1 MIADDIV
8 IETFDPVRDAGPL
21 DELSRARLPHE
32 SVVARDD
39 SGRYPRHQLV
49 ARAGG
54 RLVGYA
60 EVGYSDADS
69 ADADSTEARSAD
81 ARSTNA
87 DSAHA
92 GYTSAVDDLATT
104 HLWIVVHPDWDRR
117 GLATQLLGEAR
128 EFATAD
134 QRSSLVTAVDRYDQG
149 ARAWLTG
156 CGFHEVGDL
165 DIRRRRPRMGG
176 EVTGAD
182 AAPSVPTLPD
192 VQVLPTHVAGADADF
207 VAAAATAM
215 SSRPLPDGTR
225 LVVSGQEIRDRYL
238 GPTSDGQVYRSGA
251 PGRWSAL
258 ASVQQARSSGYSVE
272 PVWADPHGAQALLTT
287 VLTRVVADAD
297 EAGRELVLALS
308 PLAEGALDQVTDTLG
323 FESTG
328 GRTTWRLSW

>member
-21 DELSRARLPHE
+21 DELSRTRLPHE

-39 SGRYPRHQLV
+39 SGRSPRHQLV

-60 EVGYSDADS
+60 DAGS
-69 ADADSTEARSAD
+69 AD
-81 ARSTNA
+81 
-87 DSAHA
+87 
-92 GYTSAVDDLATT
+92 AVDDLATT
-104 HLWIVVHPDWDRR
+104 HLWIVVHPDWVRR

-128 EFATAD
+128 EFVTAQ
-134 QRSSLVTAVDRYDQG
+134 QRSSLVTVVDRQDQG

-156 CGFHEVGDL
+156 CGFHEIGDL
-165 DIRRRRPRMGG
+165 DIRRRWPRMSG
-176 EVTGAD
+176 EVTGA
-182 AAPSVPTLPD
+182 AGVPADPTHSE
-192 VQVLPTHVAGADADF
+192 VEVLPTDVAGADPDF
-207 VAAAATAM
+207 LAAAAAAM

-225 LVVSGQEIRDRYL
+225 PVVSGQEIRDRYL
-238 GPTSDGQVYRSGA
+238 GPMSDGQVYRCGA

-272 PVWADPHGAQALLTT
+272 PVWADPHGTEALLTT